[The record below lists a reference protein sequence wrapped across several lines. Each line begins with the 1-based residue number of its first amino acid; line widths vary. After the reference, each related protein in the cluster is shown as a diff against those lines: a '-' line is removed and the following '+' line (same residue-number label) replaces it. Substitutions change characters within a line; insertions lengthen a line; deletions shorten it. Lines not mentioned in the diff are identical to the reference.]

1 MADQFVVLGLA
12 RSRCAW
18 FSELARWSTSAVA
31 PIEYVKCLTPD
42 EARAV
47 IGSGRRLSA
56 LVVDAGIP
64 RLDRDLVALATSVDA
79 ATLVVDDGATRRDWD
94 GLGCAA
100 VLPDDFGPQELV
112 ELLVRHASPVDRT
125 TRRRSHAVIQRSER
139 PAAPLIGVTG
149 AGGTGVSTVAMA
161 LAQALGAAQSVAL
174 ADGARDADLAMYHDV
189 GDVIPGFP
197 ELVEAHRI
205 DRPDPEQVRD
215 LLFSIESRGYQLLLG
230 QRRRRDS
237 AAMHPGSIAAS
248 IDGLRRSF
256 ELVIVDHDPDVDG
269 EEETG
274 SIDLE
279 ERHALARHVVAHA
292 DLVLLVGRPG
302 VKGLHDLLRHGD
314 RLVGAGLPAD
324 RLLPVVNHTP
334 RHPAARAAATRALA
348 ELRADSPDGGV
359 VIPPLF
365 LRPARAL
372 EDAHRSATRLPD
384 HLTRPLERA
393 VRRHLLQHGPR
404 AIDDAPPRIA
414 RGDLG
419 MTARSGAAGAQGV
432 RHHRPGDRSD
442 VA

>member
-1 MADQFVVLGLA
+1 MAEQFVVLGLA
-12 RSRCAW
+12 RSRCSW

-31 PIEYVKCLTPD
+31 PIEYIKCLTPD

-64 RLDRDLVALATSVDA
+64 RLDRDLVALATSAGA

-100 VLPDDFGPQELV
+100 VLPGDFGPDELV
-112 ELLVRHASPVDRT
+112 ELLVRHASPVDRS
-125 TRRRSHAVIQRSER
+125 TRRRSHAVIERSEQ
-139 PAAPLIGVTG
+139 PVAPMIGVTG
-149 AGGTGVSTVAMA
+149 AGGVGASTVAMA
-161 LAQALGAAQSVAL
+161 LAQALAATRSVAL

-189 GDVIPGFP
+189 GDVIPGLP

-205 DRPDPEQVRD
+205 DRPDPTQVRE
-215 LLFSIESRGYQLLLG
+215 LLFHIESRNYQLLLG

-237 AAMHPGSIAAS
+237 AAMHPGSVAAT

-256 ELVIVDHDPDVDG
+256 DVVIVDHDPDVDG

-274 SIDLE
+274 SIDIE

-292 DLVLLVGRPG
+292 DLVVLVGRPG
-302 VKGLHDLLRHGD
+302 VKGLHDMLRHGD
-314 RLVGAGLPAD
+314 RLVGAGLPVD
-324 RLLPVVNHTP
+324 RLLPVLNHTP
-334 RHPAARAAATRALA
+334 RQPAVRAAATRALA
-348 ELRADSPDGGV
+348 ELRTEGSGNGEPV
-359 VIPPLF
+359 PPLF
-365 LRPARAL
+365 LRPARGL
-372 EDAHRSATRLPD
+372 EEAHRSATRLPE
-384 HLTRPLERA
+384 HLARPLERA
-393 VRRHLLQHGPR
+393 VRRQLLQHGPR
-404 AIDDAPPRIA
+404 AVDDSPQRLV
-414 RGDLG
+414 RGELG
-419 MTARSGAAGAQGV
+419 SPHRSGALGAHGV